1 MLCHVHICATPW
13 TAARQASLSM
23 EFSRQVYWSG
33 LPFPTP
39 GDLPDTGIGP
49 VSLSSLALADGLF
62 TTVPHGNPMT
72 NIDNVLKKQRH
83 HFASKGPHN
92 HSYGFSNSHV

>member
-1 MLCHVHICATPW
+1 MTPW

-39 GDLPDTGIGP
+39 EDLPDTGIGP

-72 NIDNVLKKQRH
+72 NIDNVLKNKDITLPAKVHIIIAMVFPIVMYRCE
-83 HFASKGPHN
+83 
-92 HSYGFSNSHV
+92 Y